1 MLAEEA
7 QQGSLSVLVI
17 DDDPAIHELMDFYL
31 DELNWEVLH
40 ALRPDAGISMARA
53 TLPGL
58 ILLDI
63 KMPGTD
69 GFEVLRRLKEQ
80 SATRDIPVI
89 FLTSDGNPNQ
99 IERALNAGGADYV
112 TKPVQQVE
120 LRARIC
126 AAARTRRL
134 VDLLRVHASID
145 PLTGLKNRGVF
156 DTSLAA
162 TLASCARTGQPF
174 GLLLLDLD
182 HFKFIND
189 RYGHGIGDE
198 VLRQV
203 GAAIE
208 DTTRAYDVAA
218 RYGGEEF
225 VVILNQ
231 TSEEEA
237 RRIALRTL
245 EHLRLIQISVGRE
258 TLKISG
264 SAGLVCVEHNAE
276 APEATELLRAADT
289 ALYEAK
295 SAGRD
300 RLVCGTTLRARPKG

>member
-1 MLAEEA
+1 MLPEEA
-7 QQGSLSVLVI
+7 KQGSISVLVI

-31 DELNWEVLH
+31 EGLNWEVLH
-40 ALRPDAGISMARA
+40 ALRPDAGVSIARA

-63 KMPGTD
+63 KMPETD
-69 GFEVLRRLKEQ
+69 GFEVLRRLKEHA
-80 SATRDIPVI
+80 STRDIPVI

-134 VDLLRVHASID
+134 VELLRVHASID
-145 PLTGLKNRGVF
+145 PLTGLKNRGAF
-156 DTSLAA
+156 DSSFAA
-162 TLASCARTGQPF
+162 TLASCGRTGQPF

-189 RYGHGIGDE
+189 SHGHGVGDE

-203 GAAIE
+203 GCVIE
-208 DTTRAYDVAA
+208 ETTRAYDVAA

-225 VVILNQ
+225 AVILNQ
-231 TSEEEA
+231 TGEAEA

-245 EHLRLIQISVGRE
+245 EHLHQIQIPTALE
-258 TLKISG
+258 PLKISG
-264 SAGLVCVEHNAE
+264 SGGLVCVARDSEMYE
-276 APEATELLRAADT
+276 AADVLRAADT

-300 RLVCGTTLRARPKG
+300 RLVCGPVLRARPKG